1 MLWFARPS
9 RTARSRHSKDVLNEL
24 RRRKQ
29 QSVEDALA
37 DTHLREEVRR
47 LLLDCLPFWKDEP
60 DTLIGDLIPQPRQRT
75 GASPKS
81 EGNCKE
87 AVN

>member
-1 MLWFARPS
+1 M
-9 RTARSRHSKDVLNEL
+9 LNEL
-24 RRRKQ
+24 RRRKK

-60 DTLIGDLIPQPRQRT
+60 DTLIGDLIPQPRRRT
-75 GASPKS
+75 GASPKNV
-81 EGNCKE
+81 GKCKE
-87 AVN
+87 AVD